1 MKVNDLFCIIVVF
14 IVTFVQSNA
23 YVLICIHICTHE
35 WKNTGHTMKNPNT
48 KLSKAMHDL
57 RSHHRLLLTG
67 TAVQNRLKELWVLL
81 DWATRGKVLGRLKEF
96 EQR

>member
-1 MKVNDLFCIIVVF
+1 
-14 IVTFVQSNA
+14 
-23 YVLICIHICTHE
+23 
-35 WKNTGHTMKNPNT
+35 MKNPNT

-57 RSHHRLLLTG
+57 RSHYRLLLTG

-96 EQR
+96 EQRFVFTMHENQCTRMHLNLTFTKLHTQI